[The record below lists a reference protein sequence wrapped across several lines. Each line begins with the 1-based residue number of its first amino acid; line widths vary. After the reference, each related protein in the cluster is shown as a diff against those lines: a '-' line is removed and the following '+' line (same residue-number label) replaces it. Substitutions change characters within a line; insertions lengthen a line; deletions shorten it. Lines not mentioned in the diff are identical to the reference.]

1 MAIHLN
7 TTEIHRPFDFHSQN
21 LSSVS
26 SENKMQN
33 TDEVEDHLLF
43 QNTLPLENSL
53 GETQSGNLD
62 FDSDIGENRTA
73 DPTSERGEEMVV
85 LDSEDDEINGSRIVG
100 ATRLLP
106 ERKTKGS
113 EQHCVEGTGVSLTD
127 FGKETAL
134 ECDCE
139 LVRLKDNSTQEIAE
153 WSETDDALGF
163 VDRFVSINNVEW
175 SQGADYRRTTRVK
188 SLTVSST
195 NGPQI
200 LARRIS
206 LRAQVKEK
214 GKFEWVDSDHPCKG
228 MDSSEFGGTGM
239 DVDDKGCGSLG
250 NECIR
255 EKGLSSFCKKTKDS
269 THLES
274 RFVANGSKDGREMT
288 HVSEVNI
295 EVNSSNELELTE
307 KPTEASDVGGD
318 TLDTYDIGFNT
329 QIAAE
334 AIEAL
339 AHGHCFGHSSAD
351 ACQCIEKTVNSSLS
365 DVTEE
370 NAQLKHPSIQKSG
383 DNIGHILANMMRKKR
398 SDRKFGRKSSSSCGE
413 QPSIQEIDS
422 DLTRARLV
430 KRQRFLNE
438 TRLCCSNY
446 VDSNENSG
454 KTSPKPIKLSKAE
467 GFLEMNT
474 TKITGND
481 VISST
486 TTKNI
491 SLFNEQSEG
500 QCVKFSPV
508 AGRTGLLGSGARLKR
523 IDDRSIKPVEKMD
536 DNIEH
541 GIVVYRRKRSRV
553 NANPLKVSS
562 AREKCSKWCYISEES
577 RMSKVT
583 SSTEVD
589 TWSYPRRKR
598 TSRNVQKHPNRT
610 YGPNVPFTSNYQVS
624 IAGNANV
631 KGKTESS
638 SVGEEKIRTS
648 IASSIK
654 TSEQFGSE
662 CTTISSKIG
671 KNVAS
676 SNHMSYDY
684 HKRPCDKNVPKSSLL
699 KELINLGVPEHI
711 PELAWK
717 ELRRRKDMAHVRIL
731 FSQHLEDDVAKQQKK
746 IAARLGISIASCS
759 MDATHFIADEFARTR
774 NMLEAIALGKPVVTH
789 LWLES
794 CGQASCF
801 IDERNYILR
810 DAKKEKKFGFNM
822 PVSLARASQHP
833 LLKGYKVFIT
843 PNIKPDKEMITNLVK
858 AVHGQPVEENQISAL
873 KGQDFPEY
881 LLIISC
887 KEDHSIC
894 VPFLKKGAT
903 VYSSELLLNGIVTQK
918 LQYKRHQLFTNDVRR
933 SCS

>member
-7 TTEIHRPFDFHSQN
+7 TTEIHRPFDFHPQN
-21 LSSVS
+21 ILSVS

-33 TDEVEDHLLF
+33 TDEVEEHPRF
-43 QNTLPLENSL
+43 QNTVPLENSS
-53 GETQSGNLD
+53 GETQSGNLDFETDVLD
-62 FDSDIGENRTA
+62 FDSDIGENRTT
-73 DPTSERGEEMVV
+73 DPTGECGEEMVV
-85 LDSEDDEINGSRIVG
+85 LDSEDEEINGSRIVG

-106 ERKTKGS
+106 ERKTKG
-113 EQHCVEGTGVSLTD
+113 TGVSLTD

-134 ECDCE
+134 ECDGE
-139 LVRLKDNSTQEIAE
+139 LVGLKDNSTQEIAE

-163 VDRFVSINNVEW
+163 VDRFVSINNVEL
-175 SQGADYRRTTRVK
+175 SQGADYRRTTREK

-200 LARRIS
+200 LARRIG
-206 LRAQVKEK
+206 LRTQVKEK
-214 GKFEWVDSDHPCKG
+214 GKFEWVDSDHPRKG

-239 DVDDKGCGSLG
+239 DADDKGCGSLG
-250 NECIR
+250 NECIW
-255 EKGLSSFCKKTKDS
+255 EKGFYSFCKKTKDS
-269 THLES
+269 THLEP
-274 RFVANGSKDGREMT
+274 RFVANGSKGGREMT
-288 HVSEVNI
+288 HVSEVNF
-295 EVNSSNELELTE
+295 EVNSANELELTE
-307 KPTEASDVGGD
+307 KPKEASDVGGD
-318 TLDTYDIGFNT
+318 TLDIYDIGFNT

-339 AHGHCFGHSSAD
+339 AHGHCFGHSSAG
-351 ACQCIEKTVNSSLS
+351 ACHGIENTVNGSLS

-383 DNIGHILANMMRKKR
+383 DNIGNILGNIKRRKR
-398 SDRKFGRKSSSSCGE
+398 SDRKFGRKSSSSCGK
-413 QPSIQEIDS
+413 QSSIQEIDS
-422 DLTRARLV
+422 DLTTAKLV
-430 KRQRFLNE
+430 KRKRFLNE

-454 KTSPKPIKLSKAE
+454 KTSSKPIKLSKAE
-467 GFLEMNT
+467 GFLEKDN
-474 TKITGND
+474 TKITGNG

-486 TTKNI
+486 TNI

-500 QCVKFSPV
+500 QCVKVSPV
-508 AGRTGLLGSGARLKR
+508 AGRTRLLGSGVRLKR
-523 IDDRSIKPVEKMD
+523 LDDRSIKPVEKMD

-553 NANPLKVSS
+553 NANPLKLSS
-562 AREKCSKWCYISEES
+562 AREKCSKWCYISEEA

-598 TSRNVQKHPNRT
+598 TSRNIQKHPNRT
-610 YGPNVPFTSNYQVS
+610 YGPNVPFTSSYQVS
-624 IAGNANV
+624 IAGNANA
-631 KGKTESS
+631 KGKTESP
-638 SVGEEKIRTS
+638 SVGEEKNRTS

-711 PELAWK
+711 PEFAWK
-717 ELRRRKDMAHVRIL
+717 EMRRRKDMAHVRIL
-731 FSQHLEDDVAKQQKK
+731 FSQHLDDDVAKQQKK

-810 DAKKEKKFGFNM
+810 DAKKEKKFGFSM
-822 PVSLARASQHP
+822 PVSLVRANQHP

-843 PNIKPDKEMITNLVK
+843 PNIKPDKEMITKLVK

-894 VPFLKKGAT
+894 VPFLEKGAT
-903 VYSSELLLNGIVTQK
+903 VYSCELLLNGIVTQK
-918 LQYKRHQLFTNDVRR
+918 LQYKRHQLFTNDVKG